1 MVVQPLDKQIATAVE
16 IIQLLEK
23 NKITFSEFPFINQ
36 IVCDS
41 IKNQAETVE
50 YETISNYMIG
60 KKVRD
65 SADVVIECH
74 SEEPEP
80 DEEDA

>member
-16 IIQLLEK
+16 IFKLLEK

-65 SADVVIECH
+65 SADVIIEYHC
-74 SEEPEP
+74 EDP
-80 DEEDA
+80 DEDDED

>member
-16 IIQLLEK
+16 IRKLLEK
-23 NKITFSEFPFINQ
+23 NEITFSEFPFVNQ

-41 IKNQAETVE
+41 IKSQAETVE

-65 SADVVIECH
+65 SADVIIEYHC
-74 SEEPEP
+74 EEP
-80 DEEDA
+80 DEEDD

>member
-16 IIQLLEK
+16 IFKLLEK

-36 IVCDS
+36 IVDS

-65 SADVVIECH
+65 SADVIIEYHC
-74 SEEPEP
+74 EDP
-80 DEEDA
+80 DEEDD